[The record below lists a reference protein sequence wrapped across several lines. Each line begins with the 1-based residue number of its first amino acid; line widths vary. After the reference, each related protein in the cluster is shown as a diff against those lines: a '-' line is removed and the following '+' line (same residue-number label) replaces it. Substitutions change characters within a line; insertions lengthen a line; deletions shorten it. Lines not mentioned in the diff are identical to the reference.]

1 VKVTA
6 RLTWTIEVEVS
17 GDVYADGGVDLRS
30 ISAVGAGGKLVPL
43 DDLDDE
49 ELQVAA
55 DEALCAAAPDRM
67 EQLRAQA
74 RGGDE

>member
-1 VKVTA
+1 MRVTA

-17 GDVYADGGVDLRS
+17 GDVDSDGGVDLHS
-30 ISAVGAGGKLVPL
+30 ISAVGAGGKLVPI
-43 DDLDDE
+43 DDLDDA

-55 DEALCAAAPDRM
+55 DDALCAAAPDRK